1 MSPSQWCL
9 CTNAFSRAL
18 TFTGQIYKEIIAVR
32 VRFLHR
38 GFVRYLCQV
47 TPFCLC
53 LGGLCVE
60 RFLRTVFSTT
70 QESIFQYY
78 NSKFSWWWTCA
89 ELEIIIIIM
98 EGNTTVTR
106 DATTQMGGAMD
117 KGRGYVEGRYWPHLQ
132 LSNERTLC
140 WGGMPIM
147 SDTNAQAPQLSLNIP
162 VTNKERDWSGHGDFH
177 KCLFERSCVWEN
189 ILQFCRDTSLSST
202 QCKTFWEK
210 TSLWTRAGKCYKNRW

>member
-53 LGGLCVE
+53 VGGLCVE

-106 DATTQMGGAMD
+106 GATTQMGNGQRAWLRW
-117 KGRGYVEGRYWPHLQ
+117 GQVLTA
-132 LSNERTLC
+132 SSTL
-140 WGGMPIM
+140 
-147 SDTNAQAPQLSLNIP
+147 
-162 VTNKERDWSGHGDFH
+162 K
-177 KCLFERSCVWEN
+177 WEN
-189 ILQFCRDTSLSST
+189 FVLGRNAYNVFVWQIQTHKPHS
-202 QCKTFWEK
+202 
-210 TSLWTRAGKCYKNRW
+210 YH